1 MTFLAT
7 DPPCPWSFEVADAGD
22 TGIRI
27 TVLLSTDP
35 GPLRTFRPFLELD
48 VDEAHATE
56 LLGKLSLALAQRR
69 LRNVG
74 NDAS

>member
-7 DPPCPWSFEVADAGD
+7 DPPCPWSFEVADCDDGR
-22 TGIRI
+22 IRV
-27 TVLLSTDP
+27 TVLLSTNP

-56 LLGKLSLALAQRR
+56 LLGKLSLALAQRHVR
-69 LRNVG
+69 